1 MLAFGPFTVDPA
13 RKLVTHT
20 GVPLRLT
27 LRCVDLLLAFVRN
40 SGKVLTKQQLLEL
53 AWPDPEA
60 SDATLAQH
68 VFLLRRALRH
78 EGTEWIRTVPN
89 VGYCFTGDVHTFEP
103 RDDERTLAWRSYV
116 DAAERLEAIGSERA
130 LRSAI
135 DLCTHAVALDDS
147 QARPF
152 ALRARCWRLLGDS
165 MYAEP
170 LACFQAA
177 QSDVDAALARNS
189 ADASAHIEAAYAAAL
204 LDRHFSRAQ
213 QHLETAQREEPAHP
227 ELARARVRCAV
238 MNARCDEALHYAPVT
253 GGALYGWV
261 LYLMHDYTRARPI
274 FDRYAADDPASRLVR
289 GACALFTGEV
299 AVALH
304 DFRAVYY
311 AEVAARDGAVPSVRQ
326 CALALYIY
334 TLGKTGERDLA
345 RKHLQQLESL
355 SFRRY
360 VSPMAFALAHI
371 GLGEIDSA
379 VDRVED
385 AVRRCDSWAAYMLV
399 DPALDELRE
408 HPKFRDV
415 ARDAA

>member
-1 MLAFGPFTVDPA
+1 
-13 RKLVTHT
+13 
-20 GVPLRLT
+20 
-27 LRCVDLLLAFVRN
+27 LLLAFARN
-40 SGKVLTKQQLLEL
+40 PGKVLTKQQLVEL

-89 VGYCFTGDVHTFEP
+89 VGYCFAAQVRTIEP
-103 RDDERTLAWRSYV
+103 DDDERTRAWRSYI

-135 DLCTHAVALDDS
+135 DLCTHALALDDS
-147 QARPF
+147 HARPF
-152 ALRARCWRLLGDS
+152 ALRASCWRLLGDS

-170 LACFQAA
+170 LSCFQAA
-177 QSDVDAALARNS
+177 QSDVEAALARNS
-189 ADASAHIEAAYAAAL
+189 RDASAHIEAAYAAAL
-204 LDRHFSRAQ
+204 LYRQFSHAQ
-213 QHLETAQREEPAHP
+213 QHLDAAQREEPAHP

-238 MNARCDEALHYAPVT
+238 MNARCDEALHYAPAT
-253 GGALYGWV
+253 GGALYAWV
-261 LYLMHDYTRARPI
+261 LYLMRDYERARQI
-274 FDRYAADDPASRLVR
+274 FDRYAGEDPAARLVR
-289 GACALFTGEV
+289 GACSLFAGEV
-299 AVALH
+299 SAALG

-311 AEVAARDGAVPSVRQ
+311 AEMAARDGAVPSVRQ

-334 TLGKTGERDLA
+334 TLGKSGERDDA
-345 RKHLQQLESL
+345 REHLRQLETLSL
-355 SFRRY
+355 QRY

-371 GLGEIDSA
+371 GLAEFDRA
-379 VDRVED
+379 VDFVED
-385 AVRRCDSWAAYMLV
+385 AMRRCDSWAAYVLV
-399 DPALDELRE
+399 DPALDDLRE